1 MKIITEPVAPPHED
15 HMLPLINI
23 VLLLMVF
30 FMLMGSVS
38 APSAFK
44 TDPPQSKSFEQAD
57 TASTGLALA
66 SDGRL
71 AWGRE
76 LIRISDLELHARIWG
91 KLHEGEV
98 LRISADATA
107 DADLLIEIMEGLRS
121 AGIERVNLLARN
133 SEDE

>member
-1 MKIITEPVAPPHED
+1 MRIVTEPVAASHED

-44 TDPPQSKSFEQAD
+44 TDPPESESFQHAD

-71 AWGRE
+71 AWDRE
-76 LIRISDLELHARIWG
+76 LIRMSDLESHARIW
-91 KLHEGEV
+91 KKRHEGEV
-98 LRISADATA
+98 LRISADAA
-107 DADLLIEIMEGLRS
+107 AEADLLLEIMEGLRA